1 MTSFVRL
8 TAMRRRALTFSTI
21 AVLLTWA
28 SASPLADRIRL
39 RSGQSVDGNFMSA
52 DVKIVRFLLPNGQ
65 IAEFPVEDITAVEF
79 SPRKTP
85 PPQAAAAPDPARAPA
100 AVTVPSGTVLSVLLT
115 QAINVDATQTGTTFK
130 ALVDDP
136 VMLGG
141 RVVVPRN
148 AAVTLQVAKVEQA
161 GNLKGAD
168 KVSLKANTLSFG
180 GHKYDIVTAYN
191 EQKGQG
197 EGKKTTRKVA
207 GGAGLGAAIG
217 GIAGG
222 GSGAAIGAAIGGG
235 AGAAVAASGTEHLTL
250 PAETRLQFTL
260 TAAVKV
266 QP

>member
-1 MTSFVRL
+1 
-8 TAMRRRALTFSTI
+8 MRRRALTFSTI

-28 SASPLADRIRL
+28 SASPLADRVRL
-39 RSGQSVDGNFMSA
+39 RSGQTVDGSFMSA
-52 DVKIVRFLLPNGQ
+52 DVKIVRFLLANGQ
-65 IAEFPVEDITAVEF
+65 IAEFAVEDITAVEF

-85 PPQAAAAPDPARAPA
+85 PPQAAPDPARAPSP
-100 AVTVPSGTVLSVLLT
+100 VTVPSGTVLNVLLT
-115 QAINVDATQTGTTFK
+115 QAIDVDATKAGMTFK
-130 ALVDDP
+130 ALLDDP

-141 RVVVPRN
+141 QVVVPRN
-148 AAVTLQVAKVEQA
+148 AAIVVQVAKVEQA
-161 GNLKGAD
+161 GTVKGAD

-180 GHKYDIVTAYN
+180 GRKYDIVTAYI

-235 AGAAVAASGTEHLTL
+235 AGAAVAASGTEHLVL

-260 TAAVKV
+260 TAALTV

>member
-1 MTSFVRL
+1 
-8 TAMRRRALTFSTI
+8 MRRRSLTFSTI
-21 AVLLTWA
+21 AVLLISA
-28 SASPLADRIRL
+28 SASLLADQVRL
-39 RSGQSVDGNFMSA
+39 RSGQSVSGSFMSA
-52 DVKIVRFLLPNGQ
+52 DVKIVRILLDNGT
-65 IAEFPVEDITAVEF
+65 IAEFPVEDITALEF

-85 PPQAAAAPDPARAPA
+85 PPAAPDPARAPSPI
-100 AVTVPSGTVLSVLLT
+100 TVPSGTVLNVLLT
-115 QAINVDATQTGTTFK
+115 QAIDVDATKAGMTFK

-141 RVVVPRN
+141 KVVVPRN
-148 AAVTLQVAKVEQA
+148 AAVMVQVTKVAQA
-161 GNLKGAD
+161 GNFKGAD
-168 KVSLKANTLSFG
+168 QISLKANTLSFG
-180 GHKYDIVTAYN
+180 GRKYDIVTAYV

-222 GSGAAIGAAIGGG
+222 GEGAAIGALVGAG
-235 AGAAVAASGTEHLTL
+235 AGAAVAASGTEHLSL

-260 TAAVKV
+260 TAAVTV

>member
-1 MTSFVRL
+1 
-8 TAMRRRALTFSTI
+8 MRRRSLTLSTT
-21 AVLLTWA
+21 AVLLIWA
-28 SASPLADRIRL
+28 SASLLADRVRL
-39 RSGQSVDGNFMSA
+39 RSGQTVNGSFMSA
-52 DVKIVRFLLPNGQ
+52 DVKIVRMLLDSGE
-65 IAEFPVEDITAVEF
+65 IAEFAVADIMAVEF

-85 PPQAAAAPDPARAPA
+85 PPAAPDPAKAPA
-100 AVTVPSGTVLSVLLT
+100 PITLPSGTVLNVLLT
-115 QAINVDATQTGTTFK
+115 QAIDVDATQTGMTFK

-141 RVVVPRN
+141 KIVVPRN
-148 AAVTLQVAKVEQA
+148 AAVVVQVAKVEQA

-180 GHKYDIVTAYN
+180 GRKYDIVTAYV

-222 GSGAAIGAAIGGG
+222 GTGAAIGALAGGG
-235 AGAAVAASGTEHLTL
+235 AGAAIAASGTEHLKL

-260 TAAVKV
+260 TAAVTV

>member
-1 MTSFVRL
+1 MP
-8 TAMRRRALTFSTI
+8 RRALTFSTI
-21 AVLLTWA
+21 TALLVGA
-28 SASPLADRIRL
+28 SVSLSADRVRL

-52 DVKIVRFLLPNGQ
+52 DVKIVRMLLPSGQ
-65 IAEFPVEDITAVEF
+65 IAEFPLEDITAVEF
-79 SPRKTP
+79 SPRRTP
-85 PPQAAAAPDPARAPA
+85 PQAAPDPARAPSPI
-100 AVTVPSGTVLSVLLT
+100 TVPSGTVLNVLLT
-115 QAINVDATQTGTTFK
+115 QAIDVDATKAGMTFR

-141 RVVVPRN
+141 KVVVPRN
-148 AAVTLQVAKVEQA
+148 AAVVVQVAKVEQA
-161 GNLKGAD
+161 GNFKGAD
-168 KVSLKANTLSFG
+168 KISLKANTLSFG
-180 GHKYDIVTAYN
+180 GRKYDIVTAHI

-222 GSGAAIGAAIGGG
+222 GSGAAIGALAGAG
-235 AGAAVAASGTEHLTL
+235 AGAAVAASGTEHLKL

-260 TAAVKV
+260 TAALTV